1 MTDSSYTR
9 SGDDREPELVGSY
22 RTNSFFELYNNQR
35 CIKNEL
41 SSRKARAEN
50 SLNRS
55 EEDEDESNL
64 NDEDLN
70 FDDLDDFGAEP
81 RDLTNEI
88 NSEDS
93 EPDED
98 EELDKFDGNDN
109 QENLAEENLNGI
121 AIGQRFRRQRSNSRT
136 IHEDELSVSM
146 KQYAKSM
153 PVAIPNDWKPFNTN
167 RDRKSRNGV
176 GRSVPVSIESIEAI
190 GNAL

>member
-1 MTDSSYTR
+1 MTDNH
-9 SGDDREPELVGSY
+9 DEREPTDLVGSF
-22 RTNSFFELYNNQR
+22 RANNSHSFFELFNNSH

-41 SSRKARAEN
+41 ASRKTRTEN

-55 EEDEDESNL
+55 EEDDEESNL

-70 FDDLDDFGAEP
+70 FDDLDDFGGRP
-81 RDLTNEI
+81 RDLANDEI

-93 EPDED
+93 EPDDEED
-98 EELDKFDGNDN
+98 ELLDKFDKFDDN
-109 QENLAEENLNGI
+109 QLASEESVNGI
-121 AIGQRFRRQRSNSRT
+121 PISQRFRRQRSNSRT

-153 PVAIPNDWKPFNTN
+153 PVDIPNDWKPFSTN

-176 GRSVPVSIESIEAI
+176 GDFIRPR
-190 GNAL
+190 

>member
-1 MTDSSYTR
+1 MTDNSYTR
-9 SGDDREPELVGSY
+9 SLPGDERDSDLVGSY

-41 SSRKARAEN
+41 SSRKVRTEN

-55 EEDEDESNL
+55 EEDDEESNL

-70 FDDLDDFGAEP
+70 FDDLDDFGGEP

-93 EPDED
+93 EPDDD
-98 EELDKFDGNDN
+98 EELDKFDDN

-121 AIGQRFRRQRSNSRT
+121 PIGPRFRRPRSNSKT

-146 KQYAKSM
+146 KKYAKSM
-153 PVAIPNDWKPFNTN
+153 PVDIPNDWKPFSTN
-167 RDRKSRNGV
+167 RDRKGQNGV
-176 GRSVPVSIESIEAI
+176 RSLWVVLLASVD
-190 GNAL
+190 

>member
-9 SGDDREPELVGSY
+9 SLAGDDREPELVGSF

-35 CIKNEL
+35 CIKNDL
-41 SSRKARAEN
+41 SGRKTRAEN

-55 EEDEDESNL
+55 EDDDESNL
-64 NDEDLN
+64 NDDDLN

-88 NSEDS
+88 HSEDS

-98 EELDKFDGNDN
+98 EELDKFDVND

-121 AIGQRFRRQRSNSRT
+121 AIGRGFRRQRSNSRT

-153 PVAIPNDWKPFNTN
+153 PVDIPNDWKPFSTN

-176 GRSVPVSIESIEAI
+176 SRTE
-190 GNAL
+190 